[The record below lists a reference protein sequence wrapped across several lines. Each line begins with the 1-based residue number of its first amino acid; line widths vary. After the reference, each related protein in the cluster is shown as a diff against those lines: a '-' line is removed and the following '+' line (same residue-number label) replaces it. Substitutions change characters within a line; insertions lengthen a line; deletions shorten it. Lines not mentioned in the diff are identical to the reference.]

1 MIDRR
6 VAFVSLALA
15 LLTSPL
21 VAGAQ
26 QAGKVPQ
33 IGLIRPGSPP
43 DPFAEAFLQGLRDLG
58 YVEGRTIAIAYR
70 WAEGKTDRIPA
81 LAEELSRLKVE
92 VIVTGDIQVAKR
104 VTSTIPV
111 VSPTMNEPVEEGLV
125 ASLAR
130 PGGHITGLSLMSPE
144 LNAKRLELLKETFP
158 QVSRVA
164 VLHDPRVTPAD
175 LQATEAAART
185 LGLHLQIFE
194 VRSLDDLETA
204 FVAATQA
211 RADAV
216 HILNSSFFAAN
227 RVRIVEVVRQTQLP
241 ATYPHRLFVE
251 AGRLMSYGPHFPDL
265 FRRAAAY
272 VDKILKGA
280 HPGDLPVEQPVRFE
294 LVINLQTAQALGL
307 SLAPTL
313 LFQADEVIQ

>member
-241 ATYPHRLFVE
+241 ATYPTGCSLRPAGSCPMGHISQTCSGAPPPMWTKSSRVPIPATCRWSNRYGSNWSSTSRLPRHS
-251 AGRLMSYGPHFPDL
+251 ASRLP
-265 FRRAAAY
+265 RRCSS
-272 VDKILKGA
+272 
-280 HPGDLPVEQPVRFE
+280 R
-294 LVINLQTAQALGL
+294 QTR
-307 SLAPTL
+307 
-313 LFQADEVIQ
+313 